1 MQLLTGVRIVIS
13 LLLLGESCQSRQV
26 LPRKD
31 HLTRRYFA
39 VESYLSLPRLRELYP
54 EWRFEHDARGLENH
68 YVFSVRKDEILK
80 RSDEYDDL
88 TGVVSYH
95 SLRPKTLQKRLPI
108 SSGPIDS
115 SMQAVQDVKDRLS
128 IEDPLFDKQW
138 HLINTNFPGHDV
150 NVTGLWYENITGHGI
165 VAAIVDDGLDFESDD
180 LADNFSAEGSWD
192 FNDND
197 PLPRPRL
204 SDDYHGTRCAGEIAA
219 VKNKACGLGVAYDAK
234 VAGIRILSGEI
245 TAEDEAASLIHA
257 LDVNDIYSC
266 SWGPPDDGR
275 SLQGPDDL
283 VKKALVTGVTKGRDE
298 KGALYVFASGNGGMY
313 EDNCNFDG
321 YTNSI
326 YSITVGAIDHKGLH
340 PPYSESCSAVM
351 VVTYSSGSG
360 EHIHSTDIDGHCS
373 DSHGGTSAAAPLAA
387 GIYSLVLSAN
397 PNLTWRDVQYLSIL
411 SSIQINVDDGNWQ
424 DAALGRPYSHKY
436 GYGKLDAY
444 RIVDLARNWE
454 NVNPQSWLYLP
465 TKQVGTST
473 NSTEEILESSVQ
485 ISDDQ
490 LRSANIKRIEHI
502 TVTVDIETTFR
513 GRTTLDLVSPRGV
526 VSNLGVTRR
535 NDNSPDGFVSWTF
548 MSVAHWG
555 EDGEGEWKL
564 KVRTTDEANTIEFKN
579 WRLKLYGES
588 SDPSKAV
595 KFEFGNDDE
604 SASAISSSS
613 SADSTSSYS
622 PTSTEAPTSSSPA
635 SPLMT
640 ELTTSTPAS
649 PQDNSDVNRPNP
661 LAPPFAGMHYYLA
674 VFALGAAVLVLYFFF
689 FVRSRR
695 LIRRTRAETY
705 EFDIIDTDSDYDSSL
720 NSVANPNSDLQEG
733 DDANFDFDLDLSD
746 EELLRSSSG
755 SPNPTNVPIKSQ
767 EGKNLDEVLE
777 SKANNTPRGEND
789 GEDTTGVTTSSG
801 K

>member
-1 MQLLTGVRIVIS
+1 MKLLSSARFVIG
-13 LLLLGESCQSRQV
+13 LLLAGDFCQSRQV
-26 LPRKD
+26 PKKD
-31 HLTRRYFA
+31 HLARSYFA
-39 VESYLSLPRLRELYP
+39 VESYLSPQRLRDLYP
-54 EWRFEHDARGLENH
+54 EWQFEHAARGLENH
-68 YVFSVRKDEILK
+68 FVFSVRKDDLQK
-80 RSDEYDDL
+80 RSQYDDL
-88 TGVVSYH
+88 EGVVSYH
-95 SLRPKTLQKRLPI
+95 SLLPKTLQKRLPI
-108 SSGPIDS
+108 DS
-115 SMQAVQDVKDRLS
+115 SLQPLQDAKDRLT
-128 IEDPLFDKQW
+128 IEDPLFDRQW

-150 NVTGLWYENITGHGI
+150 NVTGLWYENVTGHGI
-165 VAAIVDDGLDFESDD
+165 VAAIVDDGLDFESED

-197 PLPRPRL
+197 PMPRPRL

-219 VKNKACGLGVAYDAK
+219 VKNKACGVGVAYDAK

-257 LDVNDIYSC
+257 LEVNDIYSC

-298 KGALYVFASGNGGMY
+298 KGALYVFASGNGGMF

-360 EHIHSTDIDGHCS
+360 EHIHSTDINGRCS
-373 DSHGGTSAAAPLAA
+373 DTHGGTSAAAPLAA
-387 GIYSLVLSAN
+387 GIYSLVLSVN
-397 PNLTWRDVQYLSIL
+397 SNLTWRDVQYLSIL
-411 SSIQINVDDGNWQ
+411 SSVQINVEDGNWQ
-424 DAALGRPYSHKY
+424 DAALGKPYSHKY

-465 TKQVGTST
+465 TEQVGTST
-473 NSTEEILESSVQ
+473 NSTEETLESSVK
-485 ISDDQ
+485 ISDAQ
-490 LRSANIKRIEHI
+490 LKDANMKRIEHV
-502 TVTVDIETTFR
+502 TVTVDIEATFR
-513 GRTTLDLVSPRGV
+513 GRTTLDLISPGGV
-526 VSNLGVTRR
+526 ISNLGVTRR

-555 EDGEGEWKL
+555 EKGDGEWRL
-564 KVRTTDEANTIEFKN
+564 KARTTEETNTIVFKN

-588 SDPSKAV
+588 SDPSKA
-595 KFEFGNDDE
+595 KNFEFGNDDE
-604 SASAISSSS
+604 NASPTTSSTPMEPTSSYDPTTSA
-613 SADSTSSYS
+613 STSSVI
-622 PTSTEAPTSSSPA
+622 TAPVSSS
-635 SPLMT
+635 
-640 ELTTSTPAS
+640 AS
-649 PQDNSDVNRPNP
+649 PQDNSDVNKPN
-661 LAPPFAGMHYYLA
+661 LLTPPFAGMHYYLA
-674 VFALGAAVLVLYFFF
+674 VFAVGAAVLLLYFVF

-705 EFDIIDTDSDYDSSL
+705 EFDIIDTDSDYDSSM

-755 SPNPTNVPIKSQ
+755 SPNPTNVSTKNQ
-767 EGKNLDEVLE
+767 EGRTLDEVLE
-777 SKANNTPRGEND
+777 STDKNSPHGGND
-789 GEDTTGVTTSSG
+789 GDGATRVTDSS
-801 K
+801 KK